1 MSDTPEL
8 EPGQNLPAPRPPVEP
23 APVERFTAS
32 PSVLANE
39 LSPERA
45 AQIVRQS
52 SNARWIG
59 FLTVIVV
66 ILFTAIYWFYEVGG
80 PLGVTEP
87 RLDAELNAQQVTAVE
102 RGYNVFEANCARCH
116 GVNGEGGIGPTL
128 NRQDKLFA
136 HLNENYLHTVLA
148 TGGRYVCGDANSLM
162 PVWSNQA
169 SPPGPLNYRQIDE
182 LVAFLRATNDVT
194 YIVRD
199 AELGTPLK
207 DPLTG
212 KVKTFTGWRD
222 PKYQPAPDATPYPA
236 CWKSEFAAPS
246 ASAGAS
252 GSPGASAGP
261 SASAGASAAPSAG
274 ASGGTGTPPISIVAQ
289 GIAFTTSAVTAPAN
303 TAFQIDFDNEDAAV
317 QHNVEIKDG
326 AGTEVFKGA
335 VFAGVAH
342 QIYDVGALAPGA
354 YTFHCIVH
362 ANMIGNLTVQ

>member
-8 EPGQNLPAPRPPVEP
+8 EPGQNLPAPRPAAEP
-23 APVERFTAS
+23 APVERFSAS

-66 ILFTAIYWFYEVGG
+66 ILFTAIYWFYELGA
-80 PLGVTEP
+80 PLGLTEP
-87 RLDAELNAQQVTAVE
+87 RLDAELTAQQVTAVE

-116 GVNGEGGIGPTL
+116 GVNGEGGVGPVL

-136 HLNENYLHTVLA
+136 HLNENYLHTVLL

-169 SPPGPLNYRQIDE
+169 SPPGPLNYVQIDD
-182 LVAFLRATNDVT
+182 LIAFLRATNDTT
-194 YIVRD
+194 YTVRD

-236 CWKSEFAAPS
+236 CWKSEFTSPSASPGASASAGAPASPGASASVAPS
-246 ASAGAS
+246 ASAG
-252 GSPGASAGP
+252 
-261 SASAGASAAPSAG
+261 
-274 ASGGTGTPPISIVAQ
+274 GGTSAPISIVAS
-289 GIAFTTSAVTAPAN
+289 GIQFTTTSVEGPAN
-303 TAFQIDFDNEDAAV
+303 KAFQIDFDNEDASV
-317 QHNVEIKDG
+317 QHNVQIKDP
-326 AGTEVFKGA
+326 AGTEVFNGE

-342 QIYDVGALAPGA
+342 KTYDVPALAPGA

-362 ANMIGNLTVQ
+362 ANMIGNLTVK